1 MEKEKTGKRYQGM
14 SVLCW
19 HIEGVLSNRK
29 AGEGLPEKMTFEQ
42 ISKECKRALG
52 QKHSGKRK

>member
-14 SVLCW
+14 SVVCW

-29 AGEGLPEKMTFEQ
+29 SGEGLPEKVTFEQ
-42 ISKECKRALG
+42 ISKECKRALE
-52 QKHSGKRK
+52 